1 MTDEQFD
8 RMIGAI
14 ELLAK
19 GITEGCKD
27 IKDGLDNVSAS
38 ILELS
43 YFLDIEEPQ
52 CND

>member
-19 GITEGCKD
+19 SITEGCKD
-27 IKDGLDNVSAS
+27 IKDGLDDVSAS

-43 YFLDIEEPQ
+43 DFINIDEPQ
-52 CND
+52 YND